1 MTGNVTGGY
10 SLLSKEPFLGNS
22 GAYILMTSVTQK
34 QSLDELDRI
43 SFNAASSPTQGD
55 AIPLTLKNGAATHRQ
70 GTLILS
76 LDGEWQM
83 VEAGDDTARLQ
94 GAWSDSIPADVP
106 GSVQT
111 ALLAAGKI
119 PDPYVGHNDEIARAE
134 GRKTWWLRQTFLR
147 PDTEN
152 GIELVF
158 GGVCDSCRVW
168 LNGSELGSHK
178 GMFGEFRFSVGD
190 KLRAGENTLVVKLD
204 PAPYRLG
211 TNQPNDFFKD
221 MNVGWLDSVVINNIF
236 GWHYI
241 NLPTIGIWRSVTLQ
255 ETPAITL
262 ENPFVATIDPN
273 AGTAR
278 LRVTLRGASQK
289 GQLIGT
295 LTPENFE
302 GEAYHFS
309 VPVDGQDS
317 LLYEFTIPDAK
328 AWYPV
333 DYGDPNLYRLALS
346 FEPETGAADYK
357 EITFGLRTIEM
368 RPLPA
373 GPDPEIYNWTF
384 VINGKP
390 MFIKGANWCTMDAL
404 LRFERWRYDRF
415 LSLARDSHIQL
426 LRAWGSGM
434 PETDDFFDLAD
445 RYGVMVMQEWPTA
458 WNSHAIQPYDLLE
471 ETVRYNTL
479 RLRNHP
485 SLIMWGGGN
494 ESDNPFGEAIDMMGR
509 YSYELD
515 GTRPFHRGEPWG
527 GSIHNYD
534 VYWGRQPLGRNL
546 NLKSAFIGEFGM
558 ASFPNIETVK
568 RFLPENEWDTWPP
581 AIDSAFLHRLPV
593 FNLKGD
599 MAIMSGYVPDWV
611 PNTSLENFVFG
622 MQMAQ
627 ATAIRHTLELAR
639 TRYPEATG
647 VIYYKLNDNNPA
659 AAWSTVDWYGVPK
672 IAYHVLRQAFRP
684 QHACILFPR
693 LSMVCEAVVLPVF
706 LLDDN
711 DALRNAGTWQVVARA
726 FNSGLDEVARTE
738 FSGSGAIGGVS
749 NLGEFKL
756 SAEQTNSSPLL
767 IVCELKVGGRQV
779 DRTFYWLNYTAVQGS
794 LLSLPRTTLQIEAI
808 GDSVLKITNT
818 GVKPAVA
825 VQFDCPE
832 ISHEFTA
839 QDSVLWLDAGESRT
853 IEVNRTDGVGVTA
866 WNA

>member
-1 MTGNVTGGY
+1 
-10 SLLSKEPFLGNS
+10 
-22 GAYILMTSVTQK
+22 MTSVTLK

-43 SFNAASSPTQGD
+43 SFNPAPSPTQGD
-55 AIPLTLKNGAATHRQ
+55 ALPLTLQPGVAAHPQ
-70 GTLILS
+70 GTLMLS
-76 LDGEWQM
+76 LDGEWEM
-83 VEAGDDTARLQ
+83 AEAGDDASRLQ
-94 GAWSDSIPADVP
+94 GAWSDAIPAIVP

-134 GRKTWWLRQTFLR
+134 GRKTWWLRRTFLR

-152 GIELVF
+152 GSELVF

-168 LNGSELGSHK
+168 LNGAELGSHK
-178 GMFGEFRFSVGD
+178 GMFGEFRFPVSD
-190 KLRAGENTLVVKLD
+190 KLRKGENTLVVKLD

-255 ETPAITL
+255 ETPAVAL
-262 ENPFVATIDPN
+262 ENPFVATVDAN
-273 AGTAR
+273 AGIAR
-278 LRVTLRGASQK
+278 LRVTLKGASAPT
-289 GQLIGT
+289 GRLTGT

-302 GEAYHFS
+302 GDVLHFTAQ
-309 VPVDGQDS
+309 VQGADS
-317 LLYEFTIPDAK
+317 LLYEFTIPDAR

-333 DYGDPNLYRLALS
+333 DHGAPNLYRLALA
-346 FEPETGAADYK
+346 FEPDAGASDYK

-373 GPDPEIYNWTF
+373 GPDPELYNWTF

-404 LRFERWRYDRF
+404 LRFDRERYDRF

-445 RYGVMVMQEWPTA
+445 RYGIMVMQEWPTA
-458 WNSHAIQPYDLLE
+458 WNSHEIQPYDLLE

-485 SLIMWGGGN
+485 SLVMWGGGN
-494 ESDNPFGEAIDMMGR
+494 ESDKPFGEAIDMMGR

-534 VYWGRQPLGRNL
+534 VYWGRQPLQRNL
-546 NLKSAFIGEFGM
+546 SLKSAFIGEFGM
-558 ASFPNIETVK
+558 ASLPNIETVK
-568 RFLPENEWDTWPP
+568 RYLPENEWDAWPP

-599 MAIMSGYVPDWV
+599 MAIMSSYVPDWV
-611 PNTSLENFVFG
+611 PNTSLENFIFG

-627 ATAIRHTLELAR
+627 STAIRHTLELAR

-647 VIYYKLNDNNPA
+647 AVYYKLNDNNPA
-659 AAWSTVDWYGVPK
+659 AAWSSVDWYGVPK
-672 IAYHVLRQAFRP
+672 LAYHILRQAFRP

-693 LSMVCEAVVLPVF
+693 LSMVCEAAALPVF

-711 DALRNAGTWQVVARA
+711 DLLRNAGAWQVVARA
-726 FNSGLDEVARTE
+726 FNNQLDEVARAE
-738 FSGSGAIGGVS
+738 FAGSGAIVQVRK
-749 NLGEFKL
+749 LGEFTL
-756 SAEQTNSSPLL
+756 TAEQTNSSPLL
-767 IVCELKVGGRQV
+767 IVCELRVDGRQV

-794 LLSLPRTTLQIEAI
+794 LLSLPRTTLKTEAI
-808 GDSVLKITNT
+808 SDSALRITNT
-818 GVKPAVA
+818 GAKPAVA
-825 VQFDCPE
+825 VQFACPE
-832 ISHEFTA
+832 ISHLFTA
-839 QDSVLWLDAGESRT
+839 QDSVLWLDVGESRT

>member
-1 MTGNVTGGY
+1 
-10 SLLSKEPFLGNS
+10 
-22 GAYILMTSVTQK
+22 MTSVTLK

-43 SFNAASSPTQGD
+43 SFNPSASPCAGD
-55 AIPLTLKNGAATHRQ
+55 ALQLTLQRGTVNHPQGA
-70 GTLILS
+70 LLLS
-76 LDGEWQM
+76 LDGEWEM
-83 VEAGDDTARLQ
+83 VEAGDDASWVSSVWTN
-94 GAWSDSIPADVP
+94 SIPALIP

-111 ALLAAGKI
+111 ALLTAGKI
-119 PDPYVGHNDEIARAE
+119 PDPYVGHNDEIARAQ
-134 GRKTWWLRQTFLR
+134 GRKTWWLRRNFLR

-152 GIELVF
+152 GIEIIF

-168 LNGSELGSHK
+168 LNDVELGSHK
-178 GMFGEFRFSVGD
+178 GMFGEFRFSITD
-190 KLRAGENTLVVKLD
+190 KLRDGENTLLVKLD

-211 TNQPNDFFKD
+211 VSEPNDFFKD
-221 MNVGWLDSVVINNIF
+221 MNVGWLDTVVINNIF

-255 ETPAITL
+255 ETPAVTV
-262 ENPFVATIDPN
+262 EDPFVVTIDPH
-273 AGTAR
+273 AGIAR
-278 LRVTLRGASQK
+278 LRVTLKSTRDPK
-289 GQLIGT
+289 GT
-295 LTPENFE
+295 LTGTITPENFE
-302 GEAYHFS
+302 GDTYSFTTNVHGE
-309 VPVDGQDS
+309 DS
-317 LLYEFTIPDAK
+317 LLYEFKLPDAR

-333 DYGDPNLYRLALS
+333 DHGDPNLYRLKIS
-346 FEPETGAADYK
+346 FKPDAGMADYK

-368 RPLPA
+368 RPLPT
-373 GPDPEIYNWTF
+373 GPDPELYNWTF
-384 VINGKP
+384 VVNGKP

-404 LRFERWRYDRF
+404 LRFERERYDRF

-445 RYGVMVMQEWPTA
+445 RYGIMVMQEWPTA
-458 WNSHAIQPYDLLE
+458 WNSHEIQPYDLLE
-471 ETVRYNTL
+471 ETVRYNTI

-494 ESDNPFGEAIDMMGR
+494 ESDKPFGEAIDMMGR

-534 VYWGRQPLGRNL
+534 VYWGRQPLQRNL

-558 ASFPNIETVK
+558 ASLPNIETVK
-568 RFLPENEWDTWPP
+568 RYLPENEWDAWPP
-581 AIDSAFLHRLPV
+581 AIDNAFLHRLPV
-593 FNLKGD
+593 FNTKGD
-599 MAIMSGYVPDWV
+599 MAIMSTYVPDWV
-611 PNTSLENFVFG
+611 PDTSLENFIFG

-647 VIYYKLNDNNPA
+647 AAYYKLNDNNPA

-693 LSMVCEAVVLPVF
+693 LSMVCEPAALPVF

-711 DALRNAGTWQVVARA
+711 AALKDAGTWQVIARA
-726 FNSGLDEVARTE
+726 FDNQLDEVARVE
-738 FSGSGAIGGVS
+738 FSGTGAIDHVRR
-749 NLGEFKL
+749 LGEFKL
-756 SAEQTNSSPLL
+756 TEEQTNSSPLL
-767 IVCELKVGGRQV
+767 IVCELKVGEQLA

-794 LLSLPRTTLQIEAI
+794 LLSLPKTTLKMEAI
-808 GDSVLKITNT
+808 GNDVLKITNT
-818 GVKPAVA
+818 GEKPAVA
-825 VQFDCPE
+825 VQFNCPE
-832 ISHEFTA
+832 ISHQFTA
-839 QDSVLWLDAGESRT
+839 QDSVLWLDAGESRAVK
-853 IEVNRTDGVGVTA
+853 VNQTDGVGVTA
-866 WNA
+866 WNV